1 MKKVITFTVVLLY
14 GDHHLVRKR
23 GEDNLVR
30 GSWTVNS
37 EMCRGQTCLWRSFR
51 FLDEH

>member
-14 GDHHLVRKR
+14 GDHYLVRKGR
-23 GEDNLVR
+23 EGNLVR

-37 EMCRGQTCLWRSFR
+37 KMCRGQSCLWRSFR
-51 FLDEH
+51 FLDEY